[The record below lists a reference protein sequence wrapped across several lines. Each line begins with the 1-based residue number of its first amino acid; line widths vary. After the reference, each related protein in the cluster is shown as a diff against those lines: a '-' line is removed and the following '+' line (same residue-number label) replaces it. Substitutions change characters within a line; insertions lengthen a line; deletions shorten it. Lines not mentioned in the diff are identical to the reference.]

1 MLLWPIPPFLAVGS
15 TRGGCFGCGFFNFMA
30 RIHENR
36 KAILEF
42 NVRSAGLRA
51 QLNFYA
57 DSYTG
62 R

>member
-1 MLLWPIPPFLAVGS
+1 MDVG
-15 TRGGCFGCGFFNFMA
+15 CFNFMA
-30 RIHENR
+30 IKYENR

-51 QLNFYA
+51 KQNFYT
-57 DSYTG
+57 DCYVG